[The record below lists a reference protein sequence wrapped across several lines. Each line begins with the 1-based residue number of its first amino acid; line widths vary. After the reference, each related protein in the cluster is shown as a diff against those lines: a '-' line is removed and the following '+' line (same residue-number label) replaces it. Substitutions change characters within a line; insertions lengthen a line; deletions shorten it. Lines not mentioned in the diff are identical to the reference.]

1 MLCSPIINFRCG
13 SNPTFALQPF
23 HGGGHFRRTGRGGLI
38 RYLVP
43 RLSRGAVAEL
53 EQLQG
58 LLERIVLTKDDD
70 RRTSPLLDQVGE
82 LKAGP
87 VYKAIMTAT
96 GNQPCDFSKFV
107 RGNGNRAPPL
117 VQFFAWLLVQKR
129 IQCRANLH
137 MKAVLDDPSCELCA
151 HAVEDCDRIILLCPF
166 AAQVWSSLGVCT
178 AGCDVSQLWLLP
190 RPPGI
195 PVKHYNVFILLIAW
209 HLWKHRNDVV
219 FNAATP
225 SLARFWATCKE
236 EARLWSC
243 RWRRDG
249 RVEVEFWCQLFSS
262 M

>member
-1 MLCSPIINFRCG
+1 LAPGAETDSVQGQLAACSFGWWLMADGWCW
-13 SNPTFALQPF
+13 F
-23 HGGGHFRRTGRGGLI
+23 
-38 RYLVP
+38 
-43 RLSRGAVAEL
+43 
-53 EQLQG
+53 
-58 LLERIVLTKDDD
+58 VLREK
-70 RRTSPLLDQVGE
+70 
-82 LKAGP
+82 
-87 VYKAIMTAT
+87 Y
-96 GNQPCDFSKFV
+96 C
-107 RGNGNRAPPL
+107 
-117 VQFFAWLLVQKR
+117 WLLADKPK
-129 IQCRANLH
+129 ALH
-137 MKAVLDDPSCELCA
+137 MKPVLDDPSCELCA
-151 HAVEDCDRIILLCPF
+151 HAVEDCDHIILLCPF

-195 PVKHYNVFILLIAW
+195 PVKHYNVILLIAW